1 MDDYFRSWTSI
12 TNSIVTPE
20 VKKRTDDYVE
30 KLYGK
35 VKRET
40 GKNYI
45 DFGYYAEKMFS
56 DK

>member
-1 MDDYFRSWTSI
+1 LDDYFRSWTSI